1 MVLPLAVLIT
11 CLSAMLALKVPT
23 RLMLAR
29 ITAPMG
35 IVFVLVVMQSFTVGS
50 TTMFTVSVGA
60 WHGAVKLEGVIH
72 GLLIGSRVLGAVS
85 VMLLLSSVTP
95 AHRILQALRWFRVS
109 KGWVEIA
116 MLMYRYTFTLLD
128 HATDLA
134 EAQRL
139 RLGYCDVKRSLSS
152 MGVLAGAVI
161 NSIAGSSHAL
171 RQTVT
176 LRVLT
181 ESSLTTITR
190 HARETDGSWSI
201 SPRCSCTLLSEWA
214 FLMKRDL
221 AIETS
226 KVCFTYEEG
235 TRALQDV
242 DFRVSPG
249 EFVALLASNG
259 SGKTTLIKVLVGLLK
274 PQKGEVRING
284 HDIRHLAS
292 NKLCQHV
299 GLVFQ
304 NPNDQLF
311 GATVEEDVAFGPRN
325 LGLPEP
331 EVQQRVAE
339 SLESVAALELRDR
352 AIHHLSFG
360 QQKRVMLAGVLAMRP
375 STLILDEPTAG
386 LDPAGE
392 ALMMHLLNRLN
403 REQGITVIL
412 LLTR

>member
-1 MVLPLAVLIT
+1 
-11 CLSAMLALKVPT
+11 
-23 RLMLAR
+23 
-29 ITAPMG
+29 
-35 IVFVLVVMQSFTVGS
+35 
-50 TTMFTVSVGA
+50 
-60 WHGAVKLEGVIH
+60 
-72 GLLIGSRVLGAVS
+72 
-85 VMLLLSSVTP
+85 
-95 AHRILQALRWFRVS
+95 
-109 KGWVEIA
+109 
-116 MLMYRYTFTLLD
+116 
-128 HATDLA
+128 
-134 EAQRL
+134 
-139 RLGYCDVKRSLSS
+139 
-152 MGVLAGAVI
+152 
-161 NSIAGSSHAL
+161 
-171 RQTVT
+171 
-176 LRVLT
+176 
-181 ESSLTTITR
+181 
-190 HARETDGSWSI
+190 
-201 SPRCSCTLLSEWA
+201 
-214 FLMKRDL
+214 MKRDL